1 MDAGPPP
8 GATGPPTGA
17 PPFRVPAPPVPFVGP
32 ILLGALFAYLLY
44 GVLLTMTAQYYQIT
58 ERREPWGL
66 RILVPVVLITQTLQV
81 AFLADNAWT
90 ICVLGFLNPMNIV
103 IPAPR
108 AQAMSLLNGIIS
120 LFVQFFFAWRIYSLA
135 NKIRGGLVAA
145 LIVAALSL
153 TQFAGVL
160 AISFKFMATK
170 GWHGKVISMDVVK
183 VPIAIHLASTAACD
197 TVITIAMIYVLSVY
211 RENTSFARTKTL
223 LNTLIMSTIENGLI
237 TTVTAIANLIVFFVR
252 KRDMIH
258 FAFQYVIGGL
268 YAIVFITSL
277 NRRQTHKITGGSQ
290 SISLS
295 EGTNP
300 SSGSRG
306 RSIPMFASEG
316 GTVPSYQVSVLTT
329 ADTRTTGTVTDG
341 VYTRGDSDLGIKSQH
356 DGVMVSVTR
365 EEKPETFPMSYLS
378 GKAY

>member
-1 MDAGPPP
+1 
-8 GATGPPTGA
+8 
-17 PPFRVPAPPVPFVGP
+17 
-32 ILLGALFAYLLY
+32 
-44 GVLLTMTAQYYQIT
+44 
-58 ERREPWGL
+58 
-66 RILVPVVLITQTLQV
+66 
-81 AFLADNAWT
+81 
-90 ICVLGFLNPMNIV
+90 
-103 IPAPR
+103 
-108 AQAMSLLNGIIS
+108 
-120 LFVQFFFAWRIYSLA
+120 
-135 NKIRGGLVAA
+135 
-145 LIVAALSL
+145 
-153 TQFAGVL
+153 
-160 AISFKFMATK
+160 
-170 GWHGKVISMDVVK
+170 
-183 VPIAIHLASTAACD
+183 
-197 TVITIAMIYVLSVY
+197 
-211 RENTSFARTKTL
+211 
-223 LNTLIMSTIENGLI
+223 
-237 TTVTAIANLIVFFVR
+237 
-252 KRDMIH
+252 MIH
-258 FAFQYVIGGL
+258 FALYVLIASIINRATQQLNLMIPFYRCSQYVIGGL